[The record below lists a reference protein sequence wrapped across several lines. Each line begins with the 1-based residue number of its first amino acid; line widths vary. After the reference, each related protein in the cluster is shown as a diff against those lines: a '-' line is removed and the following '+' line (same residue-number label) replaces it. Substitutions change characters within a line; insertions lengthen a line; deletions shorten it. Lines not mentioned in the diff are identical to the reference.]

1 MKTNHLSGNSP
12 PGTNTFL
19 PQRFLLIGR
28 ALVRYRWFYLMM
40 LPGILYY
47 VVYHY
52 VPMAG
57 LLIAF
62 KKYNL
67 VKGIW
72 GSDWVGFENFITVF
86 SSPDFTIL
94 LRNTLLLSL
103 YRILFNMLPDVL
115 LALIL
120 NEIRVQWFKR
130 VIQSVTYGPYF
141 LSWII
146 VYGLVFS
153 FLAPDAGLISSW
165 WREQTGQTL
174 NLLTDKDFFRPLL
187 LLTEIWKST
196 GFGAIIYLA
205 ALSAINSELYEAA
218 VVDGAGRWRQMWH
231 ITLPGIREVFVL
243 LLILRIGHI
252 LDAGFEQVYIFLN
265 ARVYEVGDIIDTWVF
280 RRGIE
285 QLDFSVAAAVGFFKS
300 VIGFILVFGANK
312 VAKKLGGSGIW

>member
-1 MKTNHLSGNSP
+1 MTLN
-12 PGTNTFL
+12 
-19 PQRFLLIGR
+19 QRFLLIRR

-40 LPGILYY
+40 LPGIIYY
-47 VVYHY
+47 IVYHY
-52 VPMAG
+52 VPMGG

-67 VKGIW
+67 IKGVW
-72 GSDWVGFENFITVF
+72 GSEWIGLDNFMTVF
-86 SSPDFTIL
+86 SSPDFLILLKNTIL
-94 LRNTLLLSL
+94 LSI
-103 YRILFNMLPDVL
+103 YRIMFNMLPDVL

-130 VIQSVTYGPYF
+130 VIQSITYGPYF

-165 WREQTGQTL
+165 WRGQTGDTL

-187 LLTEIWKST
+187 LLTDIWKNT

-205 ALSAINSELYEAA
+205 ALAAINSELYEAA

-243 LLILRIGHI
+243 LFILRIGHI

-300 VIGFILVFGANK
+300 IIGFILVLGANK
-312 VAKKLGGSGIW
+312 LAKKFGSSGIW